1 VHGQGPAPILTAVRR
16 SRPGRVAL
24 EVDGTPWRV
33 VPDDV
38 VVSCGLRAG
47 IELERPLLRDLRR
60 ALRRSEALEAAVR
73 TVSRHDVSARRL
85 RQRLDARGIA
95 SSEAQAAVD
104 TLASAGVVDDERL
117 ARARAR
123 SIADR
128 GWGDAAIAARL
139 EREGLSSG
147 AVTQAIGELA
157 TEHERAAALI
167 SGEPDR
173 RAAWRLLG
181 RRGFAPETV
190 EDILGL
196 LDDAR

>member
-1 VHGQGPAPILTAVRR
+1 MDGQGPAPTLTAVRR

-24 EVDGTPWRV
+24 EVDGRPWRV

-47 IELERPLLRDLRR
+47 IALERPLLRDLRR
-60 ALRRSEALEAAVR
+60 ALRRCEALEAAVR
-73 TVSRHDVSARRL
+73 TVSRRDVSTRRL

-95 SSEAQAAVD
+95 SPEAAAAVE

-123 SIADR
+123 GIADR
-128 GWGDAAIAARL
+128 GWGDEAVAARL
-139 EREGLSSG
+139 EQEGLPS
-147 AVTQAIGELA
+147 AAIMRAIAELP
-157 TEHERAAALI
+157 TEHERAAVLAAR
-167 SGEPDR
+167 EPDR

-190 EDILGL
+190 EDVLGL

>member
-1 VHGQGPAPILTAVRR
+1 MHGRGPAPTLTAVRR

-24 EVDGTPWRV
+24 EVDGRPWRV

-73 TVSRHDVSARRL
+73 TVSRRDMSTRRL
-85 RQRLDARGIA
+85 QQRLGARGIA
-95 SSEAQAAVD
+95 SPEAAAAVKA
-104 TLASAGVVDDERL
+104 LASAGAVDDQRL
-117 ARARAR
+117 AQARAR

-128 GWGDAAIAARL
+128 GWGDEAIAARL
-139 EREGLSSG
+139 EQEGLPPE
-147 AVTQAIGELA
+147 AVTRAIAELP
-157 TEHERAAALI
+157 TEHERAAALVA
-167 SGEPDR
+167 GEADR

-190 EDILGL
+190 EDVLGV